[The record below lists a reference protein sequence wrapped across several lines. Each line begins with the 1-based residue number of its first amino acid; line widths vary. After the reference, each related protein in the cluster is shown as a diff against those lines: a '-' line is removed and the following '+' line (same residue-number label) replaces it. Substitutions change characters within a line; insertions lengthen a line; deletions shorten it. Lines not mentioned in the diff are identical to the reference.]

1 MQEGLQG
8 KQVGNISIKNSYN
21 IGNVN
26 ANVYQSAGIIS
37 YEYAPSIICENC
49 YNLGEISQLTTS
61 FMAAYATAKGIG
73 GKTITNCY
81 NFGKVIAEKN
91 EPSVIGLS
99 SREMTSCYYN
109 SELSGVTQDLEGITD
124 VKDMEMQEVVNLL
137 NSYKDESGSY
147 PTDWKKWT
155 LGENEYP
162 TLAED

>member
-1 MQEGLQG
+1 MQEDLQD
-8 KQVGNISIKNSYN
+8 KQVGNINVKNSYN

-26 ANVYQSAGIIS
+26 ANVYQSAGIVS

-49 YNLGEISQLTTS
+49 YNLGKISQLGS
-61 FMAAYATAKGIG
+61 SWVVDATAKGIG

-81 NFGKVIAEKN
+81 NFGKVIAERNN

-124 VKDMEMQEVVNLL
+124 VKDKEMQEVVDLL
-137 NSYKDESGSY
+137 NNYKDESGSY
-147 PTDWKKWT
+147 PTEWKKWT
-155 LGENEYP
+155 LGENGYP
-162 TLAED
+162 TLVED